1 MNIEH
6 AIDAFIDGETV
17 DTQALDAALASA
29 EGRAYLFDA
38 LALRRLTHDMPADAS
53 LAPQPAAVRPRTL
66 TFYARAAV
74 VAIGLLG
81 AGYFAGSR
89 DRIVT
94 TIESPTTPAQ
104 VEQAPEPTRV
114 IELTPGINWHET
126 KGGD

>member
-38 LALRRLTHDMPADAS
+38 LALRRLVHDAPGAASAPHAPA
-53 LAPQPAAVRPRTL
+53 RTL
-66 TFYARAAV
+66 QFYARAAV
-74 VAIGLLG
+74 IAIGLLG

-94 TIESPTTPAQ
+94 TIETPATTADA
-104 VEQAPEPTRV
+104 ETAPEPTRV
-114 IELTPGINWHET
+114 IELKPGINWHET